1 MSSRAPLG
9 GGGLGGFSGI
19 SGTPPRDVVVL
30 LAVVFGTFS
39 LQFFDATAGLIG
51 WLRLTP
57 AILAGCVWQLATY
70 AFVGF
75 GAPSLWFLLELLIL
89 YWFAKDVFWRLGRRR
104 FWQVVLVAAVAGAV
118 VATVVLA
125 LSLFFGGAAPGSL
138 VLMQGQRVLLAIVIA
153 AFATLYGEATILL
166 FFVLPVKARW
176 FVWLEVLFAFMG
188 YLGTKDLPGFVGICT
203 AVLVTVVQLR
213 RGGPRRLYRDS
224 RLRLERWIVER
235 KLARLRRRRDF
246 KVVDRD
252 RDPSRWIN

>member
-9 GGGLGGFSGI
+9 GGFGGLSGL
-19 SGTPPRDVVVL
+19 SGAPPRDVVVL
-30 LAVVFGTFS
+30 LVVVFGTFS
-39 LQFFDATAGLIG
+39 LQFFDATAGVIG

-57 AILAGCVWQLATY
+57 AVLAGFVWQLATY

-104 FWQVVLVAAVAGAV
+104 FWQMVLVAAVAGAV

-125 LSLFFGGAAPGSL
+125 LSLSFGGVAPGSL
-138 VLMQGQRVLLAIVIA
+138 QLIQGQRVLLAIVIA

-166 FFVLPVKARW
+166 FFVLPIRARW

-188 YLGTKDLPGFVGICT
+188 YLGTKDLPGFLGICT
-203 AVLVTVVQLR
+203 AVMVTVVQLR
-213 RGGPRRLYRDS
+213 RGGPRRLYRDT
-224 RLRLERWIVER
+224 RLQLERWIVER
-235 KLARLRRRRDF
+235 RLARLRRRRDF